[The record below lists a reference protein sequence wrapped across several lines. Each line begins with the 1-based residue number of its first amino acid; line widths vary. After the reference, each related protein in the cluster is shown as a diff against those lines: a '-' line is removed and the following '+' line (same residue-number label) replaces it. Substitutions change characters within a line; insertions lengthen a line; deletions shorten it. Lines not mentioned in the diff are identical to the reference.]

1 MDTYNELKQDIK
13 THEGYR
19 DHIYKDSLG
28 LSTIFWGHLILPTDE
43 YIEGINYSIEAVS
56 YTHLTL
62 PTTPYV

>member
-43 YIEGINYSIEAVS
+43 YIEGINYSIEDAEKILILL
-56 YTHLTL
+56 YKLL
-62 PTTPYV
+62 KN